1 MQVFLSYARANE
13 AVAAEVKMALQTEG
27 HAVFFDRTSLTAGAG
42 FHRPI
47 REQLKVADK
56 LVFLVS
62 PASVRSGSYTL
73 TELKLAQEK
82 LPNPA
87 GWVLPVMVEPT
98 SFTEIPADLSATT
111 VLQPVGNVAAEVAAE
126 LARTAAAGTAQV
138 PGPSTI
144 VRTHVACFDNDP
156 DRPALF
162 INVTNLSLEHDVE
175 ITHVWVESDPRNY
188 ALPQGRPLPTRL
200 RPSESWETW
209 VYLGELTMASAHDPY
224 RMARIQLSTGEVLS
238 STENVDV
245 PEVGYVPGGK
255 PA

>member
-98 SFTEIPADLSATT
+98 SFTEIPAYLSATT

-126 LARTAAAGTAQV
+126 RSTSIFPINGTRESSRISQLAGSMTLPRRPTRISRRDAAAPCEAFCGAGFLV
-138 PGPSTI
+138 SLS
-144 VRTHVACFDNDP
+144 
-156 DRPALF
+156 PA
-162 INVTNLSLEHDVE
+162 
-175 ITHVWVESDPRNY
+175 P
-188 ALPQGRPLPTRL
+188 
-200 RPSESWETW
+200 
-209 VYLGELTMASAHDPY
+209 
-224 RMARIQLSTGEVLS
+224 
-238 STENVDV
+238 
-245 PEVGYVPGGK
+245 
-255 PA
+255 

>member
-1 MQVFLSYARANE
+1 M
-13 AVAAEVKMALQTEG
+13 
-27 HAVFFDRTSLTAGAG
+27 
-42 FHRPI
+42 
-47 REQLKVADK
+47 
-56 LVFLVS
+56 S
-62 PASVRSGSYTL
+62 PP
-73 TELKLAQEK
+73 K
-82 LPNPA
+82 
-87 GWVLPVMVEPT
+87 
-98 SFTEIPADLSATT
+98 
-111 VLQPVGNVAAEVAAE
+111 LQPSW
-126 LARTAAAGTAQV
+126 LARRRPVQLRFLDRAQSFV
-138 PGPSTI
+138 L
-144 VRTHVACFDNDP
+144 HVACFDNDP